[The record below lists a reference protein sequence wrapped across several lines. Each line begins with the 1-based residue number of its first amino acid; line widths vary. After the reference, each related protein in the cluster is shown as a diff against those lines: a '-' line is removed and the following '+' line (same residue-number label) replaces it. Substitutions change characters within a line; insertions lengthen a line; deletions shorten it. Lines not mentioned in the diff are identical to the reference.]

1 MIKVHLVIKLHK
13 QVIRKNVERLG
24 KRGYEIGLWKLHIGG
39 RCIGQG
45 HEEGRWRGRDGG
57 VGEEEG
63 RPKGG
68 MWRWILDRSGS
79 VKHIVQHFL
88 PDHSFSY
95 VWKTYMEQT
104 HGYGGNLWWTEA
116 IGLIKS

>member
-1 MIKVHLVIKLHK
+1 MHLVIKLHK
-13 QVIRKNVERLG
+13 QVIRKNVERLA
-24 KRGYEIGLWKLHIGG
+24 KRGYELGLWKLHIGG

-57 VGEEEG
+57 LG
-63 RPKGG
+63 RRRGG
-68 MWRWILDRSGS
+68 QRESRWRWILDRSGS

-95 VWKTYMEQT
+95 VWRTYGT
-104 HGYGGNLWWTEA
+104 DTWIWGKSLVDRGYRVD
-116 IGLIKS
+116 

>member
-1 MIKVHLVIKLHK
+1 M
-13 QVIRKNVERLG
+13 ER
-24 KRGYEIGLWKLHIGG
+24 
-39 RCIGQG
+39 QG
-45 HEEGRWRGRDGG
+45 WG

-68 MWRWILDRSGS
+68 RWRWILDRSGS

-95 VWKTYMEQT
+95 VWRTYMEQT
-104 HGYGGNLWWTEA
+104 HGYGGNPWWTEA

>member
-1 MIKVHLVIKLHK
+1 M
-13 QVIRKNVERLG
+13 ER
-24 KRGYEIGLWKLHIGG
+24 
-39 RCIGQG
+39 QG
-45 HEEGRWRGRDGG
+45 WG

-68 MWRWILDRSGS
+68 RWRWILNRSGS

-95 VWKTYMEQT
+95 VWRTYGT
-104 HGYGGNLWWTEA
+104 DTWIWGKYLADRGYRVD
-116 IGLIKS
+116 